1 MSRSI
6 PDLSSLTLGA
16 AEKGKLA
23 LRADWVLLH
32 DGNGHRLCRDGEVLI
47 ENGRVLH
54 AGKPTG
60 AEARVVNFGPALISP
75 GFVDLDALSDLD
87 TTILGVDHNPGWAKG
102 RVWPRDYAERAREM
116 YSPED
121 LAFQKR
127 YAFGQ
132 LLMSGIT
139 SAAPIASLFYREWGE
154 TVAEFDA
161 AADAAGE
168 MGLRVFLSPA
178 YRAGGMVLDE
188 PGKPVPYFDED
199 RGFEGL
205 DAAIEYIERQH
216 GRHGGLVN
224 GMLAPDRVETCT
236 AELLRR
242 TDAAARDLGCKIRL
256 HMAQGVMERETVQAL
271 HGMTGP
277 AWLESLG
284 VLSDRLICPHA
295 TDASDADLQLY
306 ADRGV
311 SVAHCPLV
319 SSRSGSYL
327 NSFKKLRRMGI
338 RIGMGTDTVPADMVM
353 NLLSALVTAR
363 IAEPGPEPMSAPIW
377 EAATSQG
384 ADALGRPDLGRIAKG
399 LPADIAV
406 FDLADPL
413 MTPAIDPVETVIL
426 GGTGRT
432 CRATFVDGRLSMRR
446 ADGLRAEVAG
456 LPDLE
461 AAQARAQTQF
471 DAMKAQ
477 YPDRSWNHPPLS
489 EIFPPSFPLEERT
502 DEPD

>member
-1 MSRSI
+1 MSRPI
-6 PDLSSLTLGA
+6 PDLSALTLGV
-16 AEKGKLA
+16 AEKGKLS
-23 LRADWVLLH
+23 LRADWLLLH
-32 DGNGHRLCRDGEVLI
+32 DGKGHRLCQNGEVLI
-47 ENGRVLH
+47 QDGRVLH
-54 AGKPTG
+54 AGTPSG
-60 AEARVVNFGPALISP
+60 AEARVVQFGPALISP

-116 YSPED
+116 YSPDD

-127 YAFGQ
+127 FAFGQ

-161 AADAAGE
+161 AAEAAGE

-178 YRAGGMVLDE
+178 YRAGGLVLDE
-188 PGKPVPYFDED
+188 PGMPVPYFDEE
-199 RGFEGL
+199 RGFAGL
-205 DAAIEYIERQH
+205 DSAIAFIKHQH

-242 TDAAARDLGCKIRL
+242 TDAAAKDLDCKVRL
-256 HMAQGVMERETVQAL
+256 HMAQGVLERQTVEAL

-295 TDASDADLQLY
+295 TDANDTDLQLY
-306 ADRGV
+306 ADHGV

-319 SSRSGSYL
+319 ASRSGTIL
-327 NSFKKLRRMGI
+327 HSFKKLRRMGI
-338 RIGMGTDTVPADMVM
+338 RVGMGTDTVPADMIM

-363 IAEPGPEPMSAPIW
+363 IAEPGPEPMAAPIW
-377 EAATSQG
+377 EAATSEG
-384 ADALGRPDLGRIAKG
+384 AEALGRPDLGRIAKG

-406 FDLADPL
+406 FDLADVG
-413 MTPAIDPVETVIL
+413 MTPAIDPIETVIL

-446 ADGLRAEVAG
+446 ADGMRTEVAG
-456 LPDLE
+456 LPDLD
-461 AAQARAQTQF
+461 AAQARAQKQF
-471 DAMKAQ
+471 DSMKAK
-477 YPDRSWNHPPLS
+477 YPDRSWGHPPLS
-489 EIFPPSFPLEERT
+489 EIFPPSFPLE
-502 DEPD
+502 DNPQ